1 MKHAVLNRVNTW
13 VCLFI
18 TVVVLG
24 AGCSALDAKRKP
36 LDDSS
41 SKAATSDKPDSSA
54 APRYYDFKDVLV
66 PGDFTEDT
74 VHSSVIEAGPLT
86 SGFLAFYGR
95 VDLQSVIHFYNIK
108 MPENGWKPIT
118 VLKSPFSTIMIFS
131 KDKRW
136 CTINIAEKTFNTDL
150 QIGIAPGIEN

>member
-1 MKHAVLNRVNTW
+1 MKHTVLSRINTW
-13 VCLFI
+13 ACLFI
-18 TVVVLG
+18 AVAVLG
-24 AGCSALDAKRKP
+24 SGCSALDVKRNP
-36 LDDSS
+36 SDGNP
-41 SKAATSDKPDSSA
+41 AAPSDKADNPA